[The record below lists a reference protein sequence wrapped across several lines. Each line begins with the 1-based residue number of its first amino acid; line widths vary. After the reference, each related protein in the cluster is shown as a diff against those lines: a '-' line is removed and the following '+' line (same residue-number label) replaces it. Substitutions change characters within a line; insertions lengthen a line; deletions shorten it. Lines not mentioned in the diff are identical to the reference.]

1 MDNTILNVVI
11 GLVLIYATLALLVT
25 SLQEFF
31 AGTLLRGRVSV
42 MHTLLEEAV
51 GQDSALK
58 DRLLANPLVFALS
71 VGEKAKSGVFFPT
84 GPSALPPDVFARALL
99 MEVDTS
105 ESHRHPTELHAT
117 PQQFLDALKENGQQL
132 VGVQE
137 RKIVS
142 VLRGLVVGRE
152 ADWGGFEAAIA
163 AWFQHIGD
171 RSEGWFKRRSTWWTV
186 GISLTLSVAINA
198 DSMNIARVLS
208 SDGALRSGLAD
219 LAERVVAQREAAPA
233 KPASQ
238 APAAPRPEVL
248 VSARL
253 MDAYNRLRP
262 MYFQDDEIA
271 RFGHKLQPVSEACT
285 ALLLRD
291 GDIKH
296 GVLKDGSKS
305 RGEKVN
311 SQYVSDSPTWLEVI
325 PALVPAIE
333 LAIAGHPMPA
343 ARTVNSQHNATD
355 APNGPRPDT
364 ASGDETR
371 VLKTLREAHTCLTH
385 ISAWVRAA
393 TTASKDP
400 AVQRAMQEAAVALE
414 ESKWALT
421 ELLRQQR
428 VPLRLAQMFSA
439 DPRTY
444 GECLR
449 DATSRDA
456 LRVCMEPALGDLSRL
471 PLGWGGANVH
481 AQFCHVM
488 TAKKDEELADLKADS
503 GLFRLCTGEADARP
517 ELGLPAMKLDAQP
530 VGTWI
535 AWALGI
541 MVTTFFISLGA
552 PFWFDLLGK
561 LVKMRSAGRTRDQ
574 EDNARKATGTLPLL
588 PPQAGGGAAAA
599 APAAVPPPAPF
610 TPAANRF
617 EDQLTK
623 REIIALQQRLGVTP
637 ISGVLD
643 AATRLKLRSVQSA
656 QGLGETDTLTPA
668 SYLALMGRP
677 ALANEVAAS
686 VTGIRPRLRQPHPQV
701 PALAKNLMPM
711 LGFPGRIPSDERS
724 FSDDLRAL
732 TVLYRYKMEN
742 ATPAVERTVFKL
754 ARDNAAA
761 LDELDEALMN
771 EILSSRNVPPNCA
784 RDALAPWLDWA
795 IGELGQ
801 VENSANSRQASN
813 PRICKYLDALPVPL
827 GDQGDRTAWCGA
839 FVCWVMK
846 KHNDAPVGKV
856 LPPVSKAPES
866 AANWI
871 TWGQQRN
878 PVLPQRGDVVVVKSP
893 GTASGHHVGFCVAVD
908 ATHVWLLGGNQM
920 DGSRVCLSRFVLADV
935 VAASFG

>member
-1 MDNTILNVVI
+1 MDNTILDVVI
-11 GLVLIYATLALLVT
+11 GLMLIYATLALLVT

-31 AGTLLRGRVSV
+31 AGTLLRGRVGV

-51 GQDSALK
+51 GHDAALK

-105 ESHRHPTELHAT
+105 QSHRHPSELHAT
-117 PQQFLDALKENGQQL
+117 PQQFLDALKEKGLHL
-132 VGVQE
+132 VGGEE

-152 ADWGGFEAAIA
+152 ADWGGFEAAIS

-198 DSMNIARVLS
+198 DSMNIAQVLS

-233 KPASQ
+233 SPAT
-238 APAAPRPEVL
+238 AASAAQRPEVL

-253 MDAYNRLRP
+253 MYAYNRLHP

-271 RFGHKLQPVSEACT
+271 RFGHKLLPVSKAC
-285 ALLLRD
+285 AVGWLSSDD
-291 GDIKH
+291 GGPQLARVQK
-296 GVLKDGSKS
+296 
-305 RGEKVN
+305 
-311 SQYVSDSPTWLEVI
+311 QYISDSNTWLEVI
-325 PALVPAIE
+325 PALKAVIEDAIVGYQPRGVGGTLKE
-333 LAIAGHPMPA
+333 TKPSTSSSA
-343 ARTVNSQHNATD
+343 ASSD
-355 APNGPRPDT
+355 NGADT
-364 ASGDETR
+364 GSVE
-371 VLKTLREAHTCLTH
+371 TLRRARSCLIQ
-385 ISAWVRAA
+385 ISAWVDAA
-393 TTASKDP
+393 APASKDP
-400 AVQRAMQEAAVALE
+400 AVQRAMQEAAAALE
-414 ESKWALT
+414 DSKRALT

-439 DPRTY
+439 DPKTY
-444 GECLR
+444 AECLR

-481 AQFCHVM
+481 AQFCQVM
-488 TAKKDEELADLKADS
+488 TAKKDERLEDLKADS
-503 GLFRLCTGEADARP
+503 GLFHLCVGEADARP

-530 VGTWI
+530 VGTWV
-535 AWALGI
+535 AWAFGI

-574 EDNARKATGTLPLL
+574 EDNARKAAGTLPLL
-588 PPQAGGGAAAA
+588 PPQAGGGGAAAA
-599 APAAVPPPAPF
+599 APAVLPPPAPF

-623 REIIALQQRLGVTP
+623 REIIALQQRLGVIP

-668 SYLALMGRP
+668 SYLALVGRP

-686 VTGIRPRLRQPHPQV
+686 VTGIRPRLRQLHPQV
-701 PALAKNLMPM
+701 PALARNLMPI
-711 LGFPGRIPSDERS
+711 LGFPGRIPADERS

-742 ATPAVERTVFKL
+742 ATPEAERTVFKL

-784 RDALAPWLDWA
+784 RDASAPWLDWA

-801 VENSANSRQASN
+801 VENSASSRQASN
-813 PRICKYLDALPVPL
+813 PRICEYLDALPAPL

-846 KHNDAPVGKV
+846 KHNDAPIGGV
-856 LPPVSKAPES
+856 LPPVPKVPES
-866 AANWI
+866 AASWI

-893 GTASGHHVGFCVAVD
+893 GTSSGHHVGFCLAVD

-920 DGSRVCLSRFVLADV
+920 DGSRVCLSCFVLAGV
-935 VAASFG
+935 VTASFG